1 MKVAPN
7 TGLRKIIP
15 PKTISRIALT
25 INHVGFKPRA
35 LSIMVISKSLNAPSK
50 INANAMKKIKVFNEL
65 AGLRAITTDIAENN
79 IPITK
84 VNGSK
89 LLSELN
95 INISS

>member
-1 MKVAPN
+1 
-7 TGLRKIIP
+7 
-15 PKTISRIALT
+15 
-25 INHVGFKPRA
+25 
-35 LSIMVISKSLNAPSK
+35 
-50 INANAMKKIKVFNEL
+50 MKKIKVFNEL